1 MKIKSIVDHTVKS
14 LEDMIIKGK
23 LKPGQKIKEQEI
35 SGRLGISRP
44 PLREAFKILEA
55 EGLIRREPRRGVF
68 VSELKDSDVWE
79 IYTLK
84 LALYGLAVTL
94 AVDKIRDADIE
105 KLEKIAVR
113 MEKIVHGKGEPDII
127 RYEEL
132 NTLFHDAMAN
142 IAGHGRLKKIQQ
154 SINNQIKRMAFRSF
168 ADSKHLEASCK
179 YHRRILEAMK
189 EKNRTKAERLTREH
203 ILKGLEVQEKMRR
216 MEVFYAFTGG

>member
-1 MKIKSIVDHTVKS
+1 MNIKSIVDHTVKS

-68 VSELKDSDVWE
+68 VSELRASDIWE

-84 LALYGLAVTL
+84 LGLYSLAVTL
-94 AVDKIRDADIE
+94 AVEKVKETDIE
-105 KLEKIAVR
+105 KLEKIVVQ
-113 MEKIVHGKGEPDII
+113 MEKIVLGKIEPDII

-132 NTLFHDAMAN
+132 NNLFHDAMAH
-142 IAGHGRLKKIQQ
+142 IAGHSRLKKIQQ
-154 SINNQIKRMAFRSF
+154 SINNQIKRIAFRSF
-168 ADSKHLEASCK
+168 ADRKHLEVSCN
-179 YHRRILEAMK
+179 YHRRILEAIK
-189 EKNRTKAERLTREH
+189 ARDRKGAEKLTREH
-203 ILKGLEVQEKMRR
+203 ILRGLEVQERVMKGI
-216 MEVFYAFTGG
+216 FP

>member
-14 LEDMIIKGK
+14 LEDMIVKGK
-23 LKPGQKIKEQEI
+23 LKPGQKIKEQEV
-35 SGRLGISRP
+35 SSRLGISRP

-68 VSELKDSDVWE
+68 VSELTDTDVWE

-94 AVDKIRDADIE
+94 AVDKMRPADVE
-105 KLEKIAVR
+105 KLEKIVIR
-113 MEKIVHGKGEPDII
+113 MEAIVAGHRDPDII

-132 NTLFHDAMAN
+132 NNLFHDAMAN
-142 IAGHGRLKKIQQ
+142 IAGHGRLKKMQQ
-154 SINNQIKRMAFRSF
+154 SINNQIQRIAFRSF
-168 ADSKHLEASCK
+168 ADTNHLQASCK

-189 EKNRTKAERLTREH
+189 GKDRKGAEKLTQEH
-203 ILKGLEVQEKMRR
+203 ILKGLEVQERIMKGML
-216 MEVFYAFTGG
+216 E